1 MINDIQDILW
11 KIKLFLGASVDHGNN
26 SKIIGRKLRIKS
38 RGRNTC
44 RKGRTKI
51 FYIEF
56 SNDLCLMSEFFSS
69 NKKGLEVFAIIK
81 YIFFHEKFL

>member
-26 SKIIGRKLRIKS
+26 SKIIGRKLRIKRKS

-56 SNDLCLMSEFFSS
+56 SNELCLMS
-69 NKKGLEVFAIIK
+69 
-81 YIFFHEKFL
+81 